1 MSGIVAGYG
10 NPKLTDIEKM
20 QKIAKHRGKHNSG
33 IFQKGKVI
41 LAQNYF
47 EADKGEKTDWEIPV
61 FIPGD
66 KDTRICYD
74 GQFGNHEILA
84 EQFGILDGPY
94 REERLLI
101 SLYKKYQNRVLVE
114 YLKDAIFAFI
124 ISDGEKFLA
133 ARDALGIKTLFYG
146 YSEDKKTIYFSSE
159 LKSLLEVTK
168 NVYEFPPGHY
178 MDQDGQFK
186 RFAQLPRMVT
196 GNLEDQKAKNIAN
209 HLAKIVRRNIQN
221 RLDLTYKTGCL
232 LSGGLDSSIIAT
244 LFNQYNQQINGPE
257 AKIKTFALGVGE
269 NEDLKYALIMSKFLN
284 SEHYELK
291 INTEDII
298 EVLPK
303 VVYHLESFDP
313 SLVRSAA
320 SNYLIARH
328 ANKQGIQVLLS
339 GEGGDE
345 LFCGYDH
352 FKETCDQAIFKE
364 QKECLRALHNNAAL
378 RLDRMNA
385 CHSIK
390 VIAPFIS
397 EELLNFSMEIPIEYK
412 LKQTEEEQIEKW
424 ILRKAFEGDLPE
436 EITWRTKAEFSKGS
450 GSANVLEQYFNKSI
464 TDSEFENGKK
474 KYTIVRNK
482 EEYYYFKLFTNYF
495 GEGKAVDTVGQWDR
509 T

>member
-1 MSGIVAGYG
+1 
-10 NPKLTDIEKM
+10 M
-20 QKIAKHRGKHNSG
+20 QKIAKHRGKYNSG
-33 IFQKGKVI
+33 IFQKDKVI

-47 EADKGEKTDWEIPV
+47 EADKGEETDWEIPV
-61 FIPGD
+61 YIPED

-74 GQFGNHEILA
+74 GQIGNNNMLA
-84 EQFGILDGPY
+84 EQFGIFDGPY

-101 SLYKKYQNRVLVE
+101 SLYKKYQNRILVE

-133 ARDALGIKTLFYG
+133 ARDVLGIKTLFYG

-196 GNLEDQKAKNIAN
+196 GNLEEQKAKNISN
-209 HLAKIVRRNIQN
+209 HLAKIVRRNIQYK
-221 RLDLTYKTGCL
+221 LDLTYNTGCL

-257 AKIKTFALGVGE
+257 AQIKTFALGVGE
-269 NEDLKYALIMSKFLN
+269 NEDLKYARIMSEFLK

-291 INTEDII
+291 IKLEDII

-313 SLVRSAA
+313 SLVRSSA
-320 SNYLIARH
+320 SNYLIAQH
-328 ANKQGIQVLLS
+328 AGQQGIQVLLS

-352 FKETCDQAIFKE
+352 FKEYCNTTIFEE
-364 QKECLRALHNNAAL
+364 QKDCLKALHNNAAL

-397 EELLNFSMEIPIEYK
+397 EDLFNIAMEIPINYK
-412 LKQTEEEQIEKW
+412 LKQTENGFTEKW
-424 ILRKAFEGDLPE
+424 ILRKAFEKDLPQ

-450 GSANVLEQYFNKSI
+450 GSANVLEQYFSNSI
-464 TDSEFENGKK
+464 TDSEFEDGKK
-474 KYTIVRNK
+474 KYAIVRNK
-482 EEYYYFKLFTNYF
+482 EEYYYFKLFIDYF

>member
-20 QKIAKHRGKHNSG
+20 QKIAKHRGKYNSG
-33 IFQKGKVI
+33 IFQKEKVI

-47 EADKGEKTDWEIPV
+47 EADKGEETDWEIPV
-61 FIPGD
+61 FIPED

-74 GQFGNHEILA
+74 GQIGNNNILV
-84 EQFGILDGPY
+84 EQFGIFDGPY
-94 REERLLI
+94 QEERLLI
-101 SLYKKYQNRVLVE
+101 SLYKKYQNRLLE
-114 YLKDAIFAFI
+114 YLKDAIFAFV
-124 ISDGEKFLA
+124 ISDGEKLLA
-133 ARDALGIKTLFYG
+133 ARDGLGIKTLFYG
-146 YSEDKKTIYFSSE
+146 YSKDKKTIYFSSE
-159 LKSLLEVTK
+159 LKSLLTVTK

-178 MDQDGQFK
+178 VDQDGQFK
-186 RFAQLPRMVT
+186 RFAHLPKMAA

-209 HLAKIVRRNIQN
+209 HLAKIVRRNIQH
-221 RLDLTYKTGCL
+221 RLELTYNTGCL

-257 AKIKTFALGVGE
+257 SHIKTFALGVAE
-269 NEDLKYALIMSKFLN
+269 NEDLKHARLMSEFLH

-291 INTEDII
+291 INLEDII

-313 SLVRSAA
+313 SLVRSSA
-320 SNYLIARH
+320 SNYLIAQH
-328 ANKQGIQVLLS
+328 AGQQGIQVLLS

-352 FKETCDQAIFKE
+352 FKEICNLAIFKE
-364 QKECLRALHNNAAL
+364 QKECLKALHNNAAL

-397 EELLNFSMEIPIEYK
+397 EDLFNIAMEIPINYK
-412 LKQTEEEQIEKW
+412 LKQTENGFIEKW
-424 ILRKAFEGDLPE
+424 IYCKAF
-436 EITWRTKAEFSKGS
+436 
-450 GSANVLEQYFNKSI
+450 
-464 TDSEFENGKK
+464 
-474 KYTIVRNK
+474 
-482 EEYYYFKLFTNYF
+482 
-495 GEGKAVDTVGQWDR
+495 
-509 T
+509 

>member
-10 NPKLTDIEKM
+10 NPKLTEIEEM
-20 QKIAKHRGKHNSG
+20 QKIAKHRGKYNSG
-33 IFQKGKVI
+33 IFQKEKVI

-47 EADKGEKTDWEIPV
+47 EADKGEETNWEIPV
-61 FIPGD
+61 YIPED

-74 GQFGNHEILA
+74 GQIGNNNMLL
-84 EQFGILDGPY
+84 EQFGIFDGPY

-114 YLKDAIFAFI
+114 YLKDAIFAFV
-124 ISDGEKFLA
+124 ISDGEKLLA
-133 ARDALGIKTLFYG
+133 ARDGLGIKTLFYG
-146 YSEDKKTIYFSSE
+146 YSKDRQTIYFSTE
-159 LKSLLEVTK
+159 LKSLLAVTK

-178 MDQDGQFK
+178 VDQDGQFK
-186 RFAQLPRMVT
+186 MFAQLPRIIT

-209 HLAKIVRRNIQN
+209 HLAKIVRRNIQH
-221 RLDLTYKTGCL
+221 RIDLTYNTGCL

-257 AKIKTFALGVGE
+257 AQIKTFALGVGE
-269 NEDLKYALIMSKFLN
+269 NGDLKYARIMSEFLK

-291 INTEDII
+291 IELEDIV

-313 SLVRSAA
+313 SLVRSSA
-320 SNYLIARH
+320 SNYLIAQF
-328 ANKQGIQVLLS
+328 AGQQGIQILLS

-352 FKETCDQAIFKE
+352 FKDTCDQAIFKE
-364 QKECLRALHNNAAL
+364 QKECLKALHNNAAL

-390 VIAPFIS
+390 VITPFIS
-397 EELLNFSMEIPIEYK
+397 EELLNFAMEIPINYK
-412 LKQTEEEQIEKW
+412 LKQTEDGYIEKW
-424 ILRKAFEGDLPE
+424 ILRKAFENDLPP
-436 EITWRTKAEFSKGS
+436 EIAWRTKQEFSKGS
-450 GSANVLEQYFNKSI
+450 GTADVLNRHLNHIISDK
-464 TDSEFENGKK
+464 EFDEGKK
-474 KYTIVRNK
+474 QYPLIRNK
-482 EEYYYFKLFTNYF
+482 EEYYYFKLFIDYF

>member
-10 NPKLTDIEKM
+10 NPRLTEIEKM
-20 QKIAKHRGKHNSG
+20 QKIAKHRGKFNSG
-33 IFQKGKVI
+33 IFQKNKAI

-47 EADKGEKTDWEIPV
+47 EADKGEETDWKIPV
-61 FIPGD
+61 FIPED
-66 KDTRICYD
+66 RDTRICYD
-74 GQFGNHEILA
+74 GQIGNNNMLA
-84 EQFGILDGPY
+84 EQFGIFDGPY
-94 REERLLI
+94 QEERLLI
-101 SLYKKYQNRVLVE
+101 SLYKKYQNNILE
-114 YLKDAIFAFI
+114 YLKDAIFAFV

-133 ARDALGIKTLFYG
+133 ARDGLGIKTLFYG
-146 YSEDKKTIYFSSE
+146 YSKDKKTIYFSSE

-178 MDQDGQFK
+178 VEQDGQFR
-186 RFAQLPRMVT
+186 RFANLPKMAT
-196 GNLEDQKAKNIAN
+196 GNLQEQKAKNIAN
-209 HLAKIVRRNIQN
+209 HLAKIVRRNIQH
-221 RLDLTYKTGCL
+221 RIDLTYNTGCL

-257 AKIKTFALGVGE
+257 SHIKTFALGIEE
-269 NEDLKYALIMSKFLN
+269 NGDLKYARTMSEFLK
-284 SEHYELK
+284 SKHYELK
-291 INTEDII
+291 IKPEDII

-313 SLVRSAA
+313 SLVRSSA
-320 SNYLIARH
+320 SNYLIAQY
-328 ANKQGIQVLLS
+328 AGQQGIQVLLS

-352 FKETCDQAIFKE
+352 FKGICNQAIFKE
-364 QKECLRALHNNAAL
+364 QKECLKALHNNAAL

-397 EELLNFSMEIPIEYK
+397 EELLNFAMEIPINFK
-412 LKQTEEEQIEKW
+412 LKQTGNEYIEKW
-424 ILRKAFEGDLPE
+424 ILRKAFEGNLPE
-436 EITWRTKAEFSKGS
+436 VITWRTKQEFSKGS
-450 GSANVLEQYFNKSI
+450 GAANVLKKHFNKII
-464 TDSEFENGKK
+464 TDQEFNEGKK
-474 KYTIVRNK
+474 HYPLIRNK
-482 EEYYYFKLFTNYF
+482 EEYYYFKLFIDYF